1 MGELKEVDWQAML
14 DRFRKYAREAPP
26 APVDPALGPVQPIG
40 SGNRSADCEAGS
52 NAARLEAC
60 GVFVRYHDATFET
73 IEERGVPTELRGQVD
88 TVRRYADE
96 IDANVRIGNG
106 LLLRGPVGTM
116 KTTLAVAV
124 LQCWLHR
131 GGSARFLTMPSL
143 VDNIFAAKAVSQD
156 KWRQF
161 EKQLQQAPLIVLDDL
176 GAEGAS
182 DWLLTKVDAIIAER
196 YNRRRATVITTN
208 LASAAMRS
216 RYTDRMIDR
225 LRATC
230 QIITC
235 NTPVSLR
242 ELPLAFDAS

>member
-1 MGELKEVDWQAML
+1 
-14 DRFRKYAREAPP
+14 
-26 APVDPALGPVQPIG
+26 
-40 SGNRSADCEAGS
+40 
-52 NAARLEAC
+52 
-60 GVFVRYHDATFET
+60 
-73 IEERGVPTELRGQVD
+73 
-88 TVRRYADE
+88 
-96 IDANVRIGNG
+96 
-106 LLLRGPVGTM
+106 
-116 KTTLAVAV
+116 
-124 LQCWLHR
+124 
-131 GGSARFLTMPSL
+131 MPSL

-208 LASAAMRS
+208 LASAAMRN

-225 LRATC
+225 LRSTC
-230 QIITC
+230 QVITC